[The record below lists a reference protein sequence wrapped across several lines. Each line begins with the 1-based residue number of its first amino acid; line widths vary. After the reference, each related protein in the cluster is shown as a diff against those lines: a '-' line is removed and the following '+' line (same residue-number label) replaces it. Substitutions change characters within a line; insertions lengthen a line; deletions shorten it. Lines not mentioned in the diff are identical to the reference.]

1 MAVRSMS
8 ASATPRIT
16 GLAARRIAL
25 LSQGFG
31 RRRAGAGDP
40 SPTPARIAALV
51 RSLGLLQLDSVNV
64 FLRAHYM
71 PVYSRLGAY
80 DRAALDRLAGHTHGR
95 LNRRLFEY
103 WAHEASLLPMESQP
117 LMRWRMADLGGAW
130 GSMQRVIEQSPELVT
145 SVLALVTDA
154 GPVRAGDTG
163 FQRTSP
169 QAGQMWNWHLGKV
182 ALEHLFYTGQITA
195 ARRISF
201 ERWYDLA
208 ERVIPADVIGVATPS
223 REDAQ
228 RELMR
233 ISARALGVGTEP
245 DLGDWFRLPR
255 ADSKARVAEL
265 VACEELEPVVVRG
278 WEAPAYLWHEAPRP
292 RPVRG
297 RALLS
302 PFDPLIWFRPRVQR
316 LFGFRYRI
324 EIYVPAPQRVFGY
337 YVLPFLLDEA
347 LVARVD
353 LKSDRQA
360 GVLRVQSA
368 FAESHAAHDVD
379 RVAFELAAELHD
391 CAAWLGLQGGLEV
404 IDRGDLAP
412 ALTAAAA
419 G

>member
-1 MAVRSMS
+1 
-8 ASATPRIT
+8 
-16 GLAARRIAL
+16 
-25 LSQGFG
+25 
-31 RRRAGAGDP
+31 
-40 SPTPARIAALV
+40 
-51 RSLGLLQLDSVNV
+51 
-64 FLRAHYM
+64 
-71 PVYSRLGAY
+71 
-80 DRAALDRLAGHTHGR
+80 
-95 LNRRLFEY
+95 
-103 WAHEASLLPMESQP
+103 
-117 LMRWRMADLGGAW
+117 
-130 GSMQRVIEQSPELVT
+130 
-145 SVLALVTDA
+145 
-154 GPVRAGDTG
+154 
-163 FQRTSP
+163 
-169 QAGQMWNWHLGKV
+169 
-182 ALEHLFYTGQITA
+182 
-195 ARRISF
+195 
-201 ERWYDLA
+201 
-208 ERVIPADVIGVATPS
+208 
-223 REDAQ
+223 
-228 RELMR
+228 
-233 ISARALGVGTEP
+233 
-245 DLGDWFRLPR
+245 
-255 ADSKARVAEL
+255 
-265 VACEELEPVVVRG
+265 VVVRG